1 MMMGLFFF
9 SLVSDKQQIMV
20 CGLRECAVFSAPGNA
35 MLEIETPE
43 TFRSSSSDRH
53 RGPES
58 QSAADRTDRQTRRL
72 GRLGSVKL
80 RLVRDGTFRLNGSS
94 DRR

>member
-9 SLVSDKQQIMV
+9 PLVSDKQQIMV
-20 CGLRECAVFSAPGNA
+20 CGLRQCAVFSVPGNA
-35 MLEIETPE
+35 MLKTPE

-58 QSAADRTDRQTRRL
+58 QSAADRTTDRL
-72 GRLGSVKL
+72 A
-80 RLVRDGTFRLNGSS
+80 D
-94 DRR
+94 